1 MKEKWMPENREQFQN
16 QFRILFD
23 LDETDTS
30 VSFQQLRDAEF
41 LSTYLPNLEG
51 TVSNKSAIG
60 TGLSI
65 Y

>member
-30 VSFQQLRDAEF
+30 VSFQPI
-41 LSTYLPNLEG
+41 T
-51 TVSNKSAIG
+51 
-60 TGLSI
+60 
-65 Y
+65 